1 MGLIPITE
9 KNFRK
14 KLKGCGIKNYS
25 LIPKKEL
32 KEKLGFCSKNK
43 PQRKVEISDD
53 DGFSGIFQSMANAA
67 KVCQIPN
74 ASTIKYAL
82 DRKKDI
88 FRRRSDN
95 KKFYIREILDET
107 KSATESDEIKSEIDD
122 SETDDSETDV
132 SDVEEDKLSNF
143 DFESDS
149 EPEAEIVFESDSQ
162 PESEP
167 DQPFWIIL
175 RIRIRI
181 KLRINYINIFCLF
194 WIKFILLSRPFH
206 FI

>member
-95 KKFYIREILDET
+95 KKFYIREILDYDKESGADET

-122 SETDDSETDV
+122 SKTDDSETDV
-132 SDVEEDKLSNF
+132 SDVDEDKISNF

-149 EPEAEIVFESDSQ
+149 EPEAEIVFESDSE

-167 DQPFWIIL
+167 DDSDSGG
-175 RIRIRI
+175 
-181 KLRINYINIFCLF
+181 NHSGSSSESESESN
-194 WIKFILLSRPFH
+194 
-206 FI
+206 

>member
-1 MGLIPITE
+1 MGLTPITE
-9 KNFRK
+9 KKFRK

-32 KEKLGFCSKNK
+32 KEKHGFCSKNK

-53 DGFSGIFQSMANAA
+53 YGFSGIFQSMANAA

-95 KKFYIREILDET
+95 KKCYIREILDFDEDPEAESDET
-107 KSATESDEIKSEIDD
+107 KSETESDETKSDETK
-122 SETDDSETDV
+122 SETDESETDC
-132 SDVEEDKLSNF
+132 SDVEEDKISNF

-149 EPEAEIVFESDSQ
+149 EPE
-162 PESEP
+162 SEP
-167 DQPFWIIL
+167 DHSGSSSVSESES
-175 RIRIRI
+175 
-181 KLRINYINIFCLF
+181 N
-194 WIKFILLSRPFH
+194 
-206 FI
+206 

>member
-1 MGLIPITE
+1 MGLTPITE

-32 KEKLGFCSKNK
+32 KEKLGFYSKNK

-53 DGFSGIFQSMANAA
+53 YGFSGIFQSMANAA

-95 KKFYIREILDET
+95 KKFYIREILDYDEDPEAESDET
-107 KSATESDEIKSEIDD
+107 KSETESDETKSDETK
-122 SETDDSETDV
+122 SETDESETDC
-132 SDVEEDKLSNF
+132 SDVDEDKISNF

-149 EPEAEIVFESDSQ
+149 EPEAEIVWESDSE
-162 PESEP
+162 PEP
-167 DQPFWIIL
+167 DSDSDDDSDDEG
-175 RIRIRI
+175 
-181 KLRINYINIFCLF
+181 NHSGSSSESSSESN
-194 WIKFILLSRPFH
+194 SE
-206 FI
+206 

>member
-1 MGLIPITE
+1 MGLTPITE

-53 DGFSGIFQSMANAA
+53 YGFSGIFQSMANAA

-82 DRKKDI
+82 DRNKDI

-95 KKFYIREILDET
+95 KKFYIREILDYDEE
-107 KSATESDEIKSEIDD
+107 SETESDETKSDETK
-122 SETDDSETDV
+122 SETDDSETDC
-132 SDVEEDKLSNF
+132 SDVEEDKISNF

-149 EPEAEIVFESDSQ
+149 EPKAEIVFESDSE

-167 DQPFWIIL
+167 GFRLRRQPF
-175 RIRIRI
+175 
-181 KLRINYINIFCLF
+181 
-194 WIKFILLSRPFH
+194 
-206 FI
+206 

>member
-53 DGFSGIFQSMANAA
+53 YGFSGIFQSMANAA

-82 DRKKDI
+82 DRNKDI

-95 KKFYIREILDET
+95 KKFYIREILDYDEESGADET
-107 KSATESDEIKSEIDD
+107 
-122 SETDDSETDV
+122 
-132 SDVEEDKLSNF
+132 
-143 DFESDS
+143 
-149 EPEAEIVFESDSQ
+149 
-162 PESEP
+162 
-167 DQPFWIIL
+167 
-175 RIRIRI
+175 RI
-181 KLRINYINIFCLF
+181 
-194 WIKFILLSRPFH
+194 
-206 FI
+206 

>member
-1 MGLIPITE
+1 MGLTPITE
-9 KNFRK
+9 KKFRK

-53 DGFSGIFQSMANAA
+53 YGFSGIFQSMANAA

-95 KKFYIREILDET
+95 KKFYIREIVDYDEE
-107 KSATESDEIKSEIDD
+107 SGADETESDEIKSEIDD
-122 SETDDSETDV
+122 SKTDDSETDV

-149 EPEAEIVFESDSQ
+149 EPEAEIVFESGSE

-167 DQPFWIIL
+167 DDSDSGG
-175 RIRIRI
+175 
-181 KLRINYINIFCLF
+181 NHSGSSSESESESN
-194 WIKFILLSRPFH
+194 
-206 FI
+206 

>member
-1 MGLIPITE
+1 MGLTPITE

-43 PQRKVEISDD
+43 SQRKVEISDD
-53 DGFSGIFQSMANAA
+53 YGFSGIFQSMANAA

-95 KKFYIREILDET
+95 KKFYIREILDYNEESGADET
-107 KSATESDEIKSEIDD
+107 KSETESDEIKSEIDG
-122 SETDDSETDV
+122 SKTDDSETDV

-149 EPEAEIVFESDSQ
+149 EPEAEIVFESGSE

-167 DQPFWIIL
+167 DTIL
-175 RIRIRI
+175 DHPQNQNQNQIEN
-181 KLRINYINIFCLF
+181 KLYQYI
-194 WIKFILLSRPFH
+194 LSFLD
-206 FI
+206 

>member
-1 MGLIPITE
+1 MGLTPITE

-53 DGFSGIFQSMANAA
+53 YGFSGIFQSMANAA

-95 KKFYIREILDET
+95 KKFYIREILDYDEDPEADFDEI
-107 KSATESDEIKSEIDD
+107 KSEHDAIKSEIDD
-122 SETDDSETDV
+122 SETDESETDV
-132 SDVEEDKLSNF
+132 SDVDEDKISNF

-149 EPEAEIVFESDSQ
+149 EPDAEIVFESDSE

-167 DQPFWIIL
+167 DSDSGG
-175 RIRIRI
+175 
-181 KLRINYINIFCLF
+181 NHSGSSSESESESN
-194 WIKFILLSRPFH
+194 
-206 FI
+206 

>member
-14 KLKGCGIKNYS
+14 ILKGCGIKNYS

-53 DGFSGIFQSMANAA
+53 YGFSGIFQSMANAA

-82 DRKKDI
+82 DRNKDI

-95 KKFYIREILDET
+95 KKFYIREILDYDEESGADAT
-107 KSATESDEIKSEIDD
+107 KSETAESDAIRSEIDD
-122 SETDDSETDV
+122 SKTDDSETDC
-132 SDVEEDKLSNF
+132 
-143 DFESDS
+143 
-149 EPEAEIVFESDSQ
+149 PGCG
-162 PESEP
+162 
-167 DQPFWIIL
+167 
-175 RIRIRI
+175 RR
-181 KLRINYINIFCLF
+181 
-194 WIKFILLSRPFH
+194 
-206 FI
+206 

>member
-53 DGFSGIFQSMANAA
+53 YGFSGIFQSMANAA

-82 DRKKDI
+82 DRNKDI

-95 KKFYIREILDET
+95 KKFYIREILDYDEESGADET
-107 KSATESDEIKSEIDD
+107 KSETESDEIKSEIDD
-122 SETDDSETDV
+122 SKTDESETDC
-132 SDVEEDKLSNF
+132 SDVDEDKLSNF

-149 EPEAEIVFESDSQ
+149 EPEAKIVFESDSE

-167 DQPFWIIL
+167 DDSDSGG
-175 RIRIRI
+175 
-181 KLRINYINIFCLF
+181 NHSGSSSESESESN
-194 WIKFILLSRPFH
+194 
-206 FI
+206 

>member
-53 DGFSGIFQSMANAA
+53 YGFSGIFQSMANAA

-82 DRKKDI
+82 DRNKDI

-95 KKFYIREILDET
+95 KKFYIREILDYDEE
-107 KSATESDEIKSEIDD
+107 SGADETESDEIKSEIDD
-122 SETDDSETDV
+122 SKTDESETDC
-132 SDVEEDKLSNF
+132 SDVDEDKLSNF

-149 EPEAEIVFESDSQ
+149 EPEAKIVFESDSE

-167 DQPFWIIL
+167 DDSDSGG
-175 RIRIRI
+175 
-181 KLRINYINIFCLF
+181 NHSGSSSESESESN
-194 WIKFILLSRPFH
+194 
-206 FI
+206 

>member
-1 MGLIPITE
+1 MWNKKLFINTE
-9 KNFRK
+9 KRTKRK
-14 KLKGCGIKNYS
+14 AWFL
-25 LIPKKEL
+25 LQ
-32 KEKLGFCSKNK
+32 NK

-53 DGFSGIFQSMANAA
+53 YGFAGIFQSMANAA

-95 KKFYIREILDET
+95 KKFYIREILDYDEE
-107 KSATESDEIKSEIDD
+107 SETESDETKSDETK
-122 SETDDSETDV
+122 SETDESETDC
-132 SDVEEDKLSNF
+132 SDVEEDKISNF

-149 EPEAEIVFESDSQ
+149 EPKAEIVFESDSE

-167 DQPFWIIL
+167 D
-175 RIRIRI
+175 
-181 KLRINYINIFCLF
+181 
-194 WIKFILLSRPFH
+194 
-206 FI
+206 

>member
-53 DGFSGIFQSMANAA
+53 YGFSGIFQSMANAA

-82 DRKKDI
+82 DRNKDI

-95 KKFYIREILDET
+95 KKFYIREILDYDEESGADET
-107 KSATESDEIKSEIDD
+107 KSKTESDDIKSEIDD
-122 SETDDSETDV
+122 SKTDESETDC
-132 SDVEEDKLSNF
+132 SDVDEDKISNF

-149 EPEAEIVFESDSQ
+149 EPEAEIVFESDSE

-167 DQPFWIIL
+167 DDSDSGG
-175 RIRIRI
+175 
-181 KLRINYINIFCLF
+181 NHSGSYSESESESN
-194 WIKFILLSRPFH
+194 
-206 FI
+206 

>member
-53 DGFSGIFQSMANAA
+53 YGFSGIFQSMANAA
-67 KVCQIPN
+67 KVCQITN

-95 KKFYIREILDET
+95 KKFYIREILDYDEESGADET
-107 KSATESDEIKSEIDD
+107 KSETEESAPDEK
-122 SETDDSETDV
+122 SETDDSETDC
-132 SDVEEDKLSNF
+132 SDVDEDKISNF

-149 EPEAEIVFESDSQ
+149 EPEAEIVLESDSE

-167 DQPFWIIL
+167 DDSDSGGNHSGSSSESESEL
-175 RIRIRI
+175 
-181 KLRINYINIFCLF
+181 N
-194 WIKFILLSRPFH
+194 
-206 FI
+206 

>member
-95 KKFYIREILDET
+95 KKIYIREILDYDEESGADET

-122 SETDDSETDV
+122 SKTDDSETDV

-149 EPEAEIVFESDSQ
+149 EPEAEIVFESDSE

-167 DQPFWIIL
+167 TIL
-175 RIRIRI
+175 DHPQNQNPHQIEN
-181 KLRINYINIFCLF
+181 KLYQYI
-194 WIKFILLSRPFH
+194 LSFLD
-206 FI
+206 

>member
-53 DGFSGIFQSMANAA
+53 YGFSGIFQSMANAA

-82 DRKKDI
+82 DRNKDI

-95 KKFYIREILDET
+95 KKFYIREILDYDEE
-107 KSATESDEIKSEIDD
+107 SGADETESDEIKSEIDE
-122 SETDDSETDV
+122 SETDDSETDC
-132 SDVEEDKLSNF
+132 SDVEEDKLTNF

-149 EPEAEIVFESDSQ
+149 EPEAEIVFESDSE
-162 PESEP
+162 PESEHS
-167 DQPFWIIL
+167 DSGG
-175 RIRIRI
+175 
-181 KLRINYINIFCLF
+181 NHSGSSSESESN
-194 WIKFILLSRPFH
+194 
-206 FI
+206 

>member
-1 MGLIPITE
+1 MGLTPITE
-9 KNFRK
+9 KKFRK

-95 KKFYIREILDET
+95 KKFYIREILDYDKESGADET
-107 KSATESDEIKSEIDD
+107 KSETEESATDEK
-122 SETDDSETDV
+122 SETDESETDI
-132 SDVEEDKLSNF
+132 SDVDEDKISNF

-149 EPEAEIVFESDSQ
+149 EPEAEIVFESDSE

-167 DQPFWIIL
+167 DRQPFWVI
-175 RIRIRI
+175 IRIRI

-194 WIKFILLSRPFH
+194 
-206 FI
+206 

>member
-1 MGLIPITE
+1 MGLTPITE

-14 KLKGCGIKNYS
+14 ILKGCGIKNYS

-53 DGFSGIFQSMANAA
+53 YGFSGIFQSMANAA

-82 DRKKDI
+82 DRNKDI

-95 KKFYIREILDET
+95 KKFYIREILDYDEESGADET
-107 KSATESDEIKSEIDD
+107 KSETEESATDEK
-122 SETDDSETDV
+122 SETDESETDCL
-132 SDVEEDKLSNF
+132 DVEEDKISNF

-149 EPEAEIVFESDSQ
+149 EPEAKIVFESDSE

-167 DQPFWIIL
+167 DDSDSGG
-175 RIRIRI
+175 
-181 KLRINYINIFCLF
+181 NHSGSSSESESESN
-194 WIKFILLSRPFH
+194 
-206 FI
+206 

>member
-1 MGLIPITE
+1 MRTT
-9 KNFRK
+9 
-14 KLKGCGIKNYS
+14 KNYS

-32 KEKLGFCSKNK
+32 KEKLGFYSKNK

-53 DGFSGIFQSMANAA
+53 YGFSGIFQSMANAA

-95 KKFYIREILDET
+95 KKFDIREILDFDEDPEAESDET
-107 KSATESDEIKSEIDD
+107 KSEHDEIKSEIDD

-132 SDVEEDKLSNF
+132 SDVEEDKISNF

-149 EPEAEIVFESDSQ
+149 EPEAEIVFESDSE

-167 DQPFWIIL
+167 EATIL
-175 RIRIRI
+175 DHHQNQNPNQIEN
-181 KLRINYINIFCLF
+181 KLYQYI
-194 WIKFILLSRPFH
+194 LSFLD
-206 FI
+206 

>member
-1 MGLIPITE
+1 MGLTPITE
-9 KNFRK
+9 KKFRK

-53 DGFSGIFQSMANAA
+53 DGFPGIFQSMANAA

-82 DRKKDI
+82 DRKKYI

-95 KKFYIREILDET
+95 KKFYIREILDYDEESGADET
-107 KSATESDEIKSEIDD
+107 KSETEESATDEK
-122 SETDDSETDV
+122 SETDESETDV
-132 SDVEEDKLSNF
+132 SDVDEDKISNF

-149 EPEAEIVFESDSQ
+149 EPEAEIVFESDSE

-167 DQPFWIIL
+167 DSDPGG
-175 RIRIRI
+175 
-181 KLRINYINIFCLF
+181 NHSGSSSESESESN
-194 WIKFILLSRPFH
+194 
-206 FI
+206 

>member
-1 MGLIPITE
+1 MGLTPITE

-14 KLKGCGIKNYS
+14 KLKECGIKNYS

-32 KEKLGFCSKNK
+32 KEKLGFYSKNK

-53 DGFSGIFQSMANAA
+53 YGFSGIFQSMANAA

-95 KKFYIREILDET
+95 KKFYIREILDFDEDPEAESDET
-107 KSATESDEIKSEIDD
+107 KCETESDETK
-122 SETDDSETDV
+122 SETDESETDC
-132 SDVEEDKLSNF
+132 SDVDEDKISNF

-149 EPEAEIVFESDSQ
+149 EPEAEIVWESDSE
-162 PESEP
+162 PESDSGGNHSGSSSESESES
-167 DQPFWIIL
+167 
-175 RIRIRI
+175 
-181 KLRINYINIFCLF
+181 N
-194 WIKFILLSRPFH
+194 
-206 FI
+206 

>member
-53 DGFSGIFQSMANAA
+53 YGFSGIFQSMANAA

-82 DRKKDI
+82 DRNKDI
-88 FRRRSDN
+88 F
-95 KKFYIREILDET
+95 
-107 KSATESDEIKSEIDD
+107 
-122 SETDDSETDV
+122 
-132 SDVEEDKLSNF
+132 
-143 DFESDS
+143 
-149 EPEAEIVFESDSQ
+149 
-162 PESEP
+162 
-167 DQPFWIIL
+167 
-175 RIRIRI
+175 
-181 KLRINYINIFCLF
+181 
-194 WIKFILLSRPFH
+194 
-206 FI
+206 